1 MIAAVT
7 HGAGTGKVGMG
18 KSARQVAIKEILAAR
33 AIGSQE
39 DLRSELE
46 GRGHRVT
53 QATLSRDLKELGVG
67 WVTRGG
73 VGRYELAQEPAAALR
88 PIVGAEVTGIVAN
101 ESLIVLHTIPGAA
114 HTVGEYVDLQQNR
127 DVIGT
132 VAGDNTLLVVPC
144 AAAKTKAVVAWLRQ
158 VLFGEG

>member
-1 MIAAVT
+1 
-7 HGAGTGKVGMG
+7 MG
-18 KSARQVAIKEILAAR
+18 KTARQVAIKEILTAR

-39 DLRSELE
+39 ELKRE
-46 GRGHRVT
+46 LDGRGYPVT

-73 VGRYELAQEPAAALR
+73 VGQYALSTEPAAALR
-88 PIVGAEVTGIVAN
+88 PIVGAEVTGIAAN

-114 HTVGEYVDLQQNR
+114 HTVGEFVDVQQNR

-132 VAGDNTLLVVPC
+132 VAGDNTLLVIP
-144 AAAKTKAVVAWLRQ
+144 ASAAKTTAVVAWLRQ

>member
-1 MIAAVT
+1 MTEPVEVRAHAQT
-7 HGAGTGKVGMG
+7 KT
-18 KSARQVAIKEILAAR
+18 ARHRHIVALLRREPVRSQVELAAR
-33 AIGSQE
+33 LADDGFV
-39 DLRSELE
+39 
-46 GRGHRVT
+46 VT

-73 VGRYELAQEPAAALR
+73 VGQYALSTEPAAALR
-88 PIVGAEVTGIVAN
+88 PIVGAEVTGIAAN

-114 HTVGEYVDLQQNR
+114 HTVGEFVDVQQNR

-132 VAGDNTLLVVPC
+132 VAGDNTLLVIP
-144 AAAKTKAVVAWLRQ
+144 ASAAKTNAVVAWLRQ